1 MTSNSLRLTQFEFS
15 YSALRP
21 TLVGSSGQ
29 FDSLEA
35 DLTSHESDQDVLMES
50 GAYGTCYQL
59 LRKHENRP
67 GHTISPL
74 LEARNPEN
82 EVGVANERRANI
94 GNFQR
99 VLVAE
104 DHPGTRR
111 MLVQMLRRWGFEAIP
126 AASGTEVLKLA
137 GQKRTPELILLSRM
151 LPGMDFFELCR
162 RLNGRC
168 GDYAPYILVLAMQ
181 SDKQEVVRALE
192 SGAAEYLTTPFE
204 AEELRARLL
213 VATRILR
220 RQESLITS
228 RDRFRLLAAKDTLT
242 GLWNRRSI
250 DQILNDELE
259 RAARAERNTG
269 VLLIDLDHF
278 KKVNDTHGHLA
289 GDFVLQEASRRLK
302 DTVRA
307 YDSIGRYGG
316 EEFLVIVPGSA
327 EGELCELAERLR
339 KAIEKDPVRVGEH
352 EIRIT
357 LSVGAAIA
365 PAGENQRTDLVA
377 CADGALYEAKEL
389 GRNRSVFADR
399 QLKQALPIRSLERTQ
414 LHCTSAT
421 RA

>member
-1 MTSNSLRLTQFEFS
+1 
-15 YSALRP
+15 
-21 TLVGSSGQ
+21 
-29 FDSLEA
+29 
-35 DLTSHESDQDVLMES
+35 
-50 GAYGTCYQL
+50 
-59 LRKHENRP
+59 
-67 GHTISPL
+67 
-74 LEARNPEN
+74 
-82 EVGVANERRANI
+82 
-94 GNFQR
+94 
-99 VLVAE
+99 
-104 DHPGTRR
+104 
-111 MLVQMLRRWGFEAIP
+111 
-126 AASGTEVLKLA
+126 
-137 GQKRTPELILLSRM
+137 
-151 LPGMDFFELCR
+151 
-162 RLNGRC
+162 
-168 GDYAPYILVLAMQ
+168 
-181 SDKQEVVRALE
+181 
-192 SGAAEYLTTPFE
+192 
-204 AEELRARLL
+204 
-213 VATRILR
+213 
-220 RQESLITS
+220 
-228 RDRFRLLAAKDTLT
+228 
-242 GLWNRRSI
+242 
-250 DQILNDELE
+250 
-259 RAARAERNTG
+259 

-327 EGELCELAERLR
+327 DGELCELAERLR